1 MGVFDFFR
9 SAPEV
14 AGPNAIDEL
23 EKQIEALSEASYL
36 DQAANKMVERRL
48 EDLTYRF
55 FDMAASNSDDL
66 PDNRRRIIRR
76 AYRYWAEDPIVGQA
90 LNLLTW
96 YTFGRGAPM
105 PTIPDYVEMD
115 EEQRNGAQNAIKKFW
130 NAPENQA
137 TICTLQAQEQKS
149 LELQIEGEVFIA
161 MFDGDDGLVLSDID
175 PIEIS
180 NVIVSTDNRKMPLY
194 YERTYYP
201 VKYDFKT
208 RAYQPTN
215 KKIVKYYQHWRNQP
229 GRNDPKPP
237 ASLLETSA
245 KIMHVSVNHTSNQTR
260 GNSEV
265 RRILEWAKGFRE
277 FMESRLAVA
286 REINRLAR
294 VVKVDG
300 GPTELAKVISQFKA
314 SDPLNLTQVPLFD
327 PQIASPQA
335 ATMFRTPNV
344 SIEPN
349 SFETGAGV
357 AQTDKSSF
365 LGQIAAGT
373 GWPSHYLGGDGSSSL
388 ANMTAMELPI
398 LKMVEARQEL
408 WEGVIR
414 NVTTEALRRAGFD
427 DIEPEVNM
435 PPILQRDTSALA
447 GALQAMVAVI
457 DPQQENMSLKRWATG
472 QFLSLFAENNVQ
484 ERTNEIV
491 NEAINLLEDQAEA
504 ESAVAAQQAQ
514 TAGQM
519 QADAQAPTTN
529 EDKPN
534 LAVPDGVNRQTN
546 STRMGQT
553 PYGSPS
559 AETMAKTVADPN
571 RTAPREQ

>member
-9 SAPEV
+9 DSPEIN
-14 AGPNAIDEL
+14 GESAIDEL
-23 EKQIEALSEASYL
+23 EKQIEALTEASYL
-36 DQAANKMVERRL
+36 DQAANRMLERRL

-55 FDMAASNSDDL
+55 FDMAVANSDDL

-76 AYRYWAEDPIVGQA
+76 AYRYWAEDPIVGQS

-96 YTFGRGAPM
+96 YTFGRGVPM
-105 PTIPDYVEMD
+105 PTIPDYVELED
-115 EEQRNGAQNAIKKFW
+115 AQRKDAEAAIKRFW
-130 NAPENQA
+130 QSAENQA
-137 TICTLQAQEQKS
+137 TLCTLQAQEQKS

-161 MFDGDDGLVLSDID
+161 MFDSDDGLVLSDID

-201 VKYDFKT
+201 AKYDFKT
-208 RAYQPTN
+208 RSYQPS
-215 KKIVKYYQHWRNQP
+215 KKKVIKYYKHWRNEP
-229 GRNDPKPP
+229 GNNDPKPP
-237 ASLLETSA
+237 ASLLDGSA
-245 KIMHVSVNHTSNQTR
+245 RIMHVAVNHTSNQTR
-260 GNSEV
+260 GNSDV

-300 GPTELAKVISQFKA
+300 GPSELAKVISQFKA
-314 SDPLNLTQVPLFD
+314 SDPLNLTQVPLID
-327 PQIASPQA
+327 PQIAQPQA

-344 SIEPN
+344 NIEPN
-349 SFETGAGV
+349 TFETGAGV
-357 AQTDKSSF
+357 AQSDKASF

-373 GWPSHYLGGDGSSSL
+373 GWPSHYLGGDGSASL

-408 WEGVIR
+408 WESVIR
-414 NVTTEALRRAGFD
+414 NITKEALVRAGFD
-427 DIEPEVNM
+427 DIEPKVTM

-457 DPQQENMSLKRWATG
+457 DPQQENMSVKRWATS
-472 QFLSLFAENNVQ
+472 QFLSLFGENNVQ
-484 ERTNEIV
+484 ERTNEII

-504 ESAVAAQQAQ
+504 EAATAQQ
-514 TAGQM
+514 
-519 QADAQAPTTN
+519 QAEQIQQQQA
-529 EDKPN
+529 EQQGN
-534 LAVPDGVNRQTN
+534 LAVPDDVNRQTN
-546 STRMGQT
+546 ASRMGRT

-559 AETMAKTVADPN
+559 AETMADNLADPT
-571 RTAPREQ
+571 RTDPRNQ